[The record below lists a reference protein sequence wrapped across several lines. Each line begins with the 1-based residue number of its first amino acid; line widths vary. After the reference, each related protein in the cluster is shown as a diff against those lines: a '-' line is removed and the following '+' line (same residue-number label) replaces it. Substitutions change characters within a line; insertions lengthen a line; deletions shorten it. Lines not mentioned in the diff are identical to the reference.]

1 MSEPSTA
8 ESQPGLV
15 VAAGYEH
22 PGAGTARRIQT
33 HPVFPSL
40 FGRGSRDWADPDLWF
55 ASIHPDDR
63 ELVRVAV
70 APPTEAAHRLTEYRL
85 VGADG
90 QVITVQDHAV
100 FEPSAG
106 GRLEGLWR
114 GVMADVTGSRGM
126 EVRLRDVETRFRSLV
141 EQIPAITYVDAVD
154 EVMTTTYISP
164 QIEWILGVLPHEYI
178 DAPDLWHEML
188 HPEDRDRA
196 LQRYLEG
203 RASGRPFSF
212 EYRLIARDGRVVW
225 FRDEAAVIRDATGRP
240 TMVQGVMLDITE
252 TKRAE
257 EAVRRSE
264 RQYRDLVETAQDV
277 VFTLGVDGTF
287 SSLNRAFE
295 TITGW
300 PREEWIGA
308 FFPPLVHPDD
318 LAAAFGALTTI
329 AGGKPMTAHEL
340 RISHANGGFVVG
352 EFTITPQLEDGQV
365 VGALGIARDIT
376 ERKRAGAE
384 LEAARAAAE
393 AANRAKSEFLAN
405 MSHEIRTPLN
415 AVIGLSGLLLDTPLT
430 EEQRDY
436 LETIRGSGDALLG
449 VINDILD
456 FSKIEAG
463 RLEVEHA
470 PFDVRACVEESLDLV
485 ASAAS
490 AKGLEIAYL
499 VDQSVPSV
507 LVGDVT
513 RLRQVLVNLLSN
525 AVKFTA
531 SGEVVV
537 TVSSRPRDER
547 RHDVHF
553 AVIDTGIGIPAE
565 KMDRLF
571 DSFSQVDA
579 SITRRY
585 GGTGLGLAISKRLA
599 EMMGGGMW
607 AESTPGAG
615 STFHVTVLAEVGQQD
630 SMPPAP
636 HAAAN
641 LAGLR
646 VLVVD
651 DSATNRLILAKQL
664 RSWDIVPIEAAS
676 AEEAL
681 DVLRS
686 VGRFDVAVLDM
697 NMPNMDGEMLAGAI
711 RDLPDASGLPLVM
724 LTSVGRQRGDGPAD
738 GAFAAY
744 LTKPVKPARLH
755 DVLGQAVASRS
766 GAAAV
771 AAAAHGS
778 HDDIAAT
785 NDQMGA
791 GHPLRILL
799 AEDNAVNRKVATK
812 LLERL
817 GYRPEVAGNG
827 YEVLHALER
836 KVFDVVLMD
845 VAMPEMDGLEASR
858 RIRRSM
864 PDGGRP
870 RIVAMTANAMA
881 GDRERCFE
889 AGMEDY
895 VSKPIDIDNLAA
907 ALRRSPRLAAEEPP
921 GPGTVGLD
929 QGQDGTGVSAHAWHP
944 GTALAGAANDAAGR
958 EAHSGAGV
966 PQSPSVSRA
975 VDPEALSAFARELG
989 GAAAEVVAEIVETY
1003 LQDTPEL
1010 IRQMRE
1016 AVRAADAGALD
1027 RAAHTLKSSS
1037 ATVGAM
1043 TLSSRCRAIEEQ
1055 ARGGRV
1061 SDMGDA
1067 VRSVEGE
1074 FERVRRELES
1084 GLAA

>member
-1 MSEPSTA
+1 MNEPVT
-8 ESQPGLV
+8 QIPRPGHV
-15 VAAGYEH
+15 VAVGYEH
-22 PGAGTARRIQT
+22 PGGGTSRRLQT
-33 HPVFPSL
+33 HPAFPTL
-40 FGRGSRDWADPDLWF
+40 FGRPVLEWTDADLWF

-63 ELVRVAV
+63 EVVRLAV
-70 APPTEAAHRLTEYRL
+70 AAPTESAHRLTDYRL

-90 QVITVQDHAV
+90 QAVTIQDHAV
-100 FEPSAG
+100 FEPA
-106 GRLEGLWR
+106 RDGLGDGVWR

-154 EVMTTTYISP
+154 ENMTTTYISP
-164 QIEWILGVLPHEYI
+164 QIEWILGILPQEYI
-178 DAPDLWHEML
+178 DAPDLWFEML
-188 HPEDRDRA
+188 HPDDRERA

-225 FRDEAAVIRDATGRP
+225 FRDEAAVIRDAMGRP

-252 TKRAE
+252 AKRAE

-264 RQYRDLVETAQDV
+264 QQYRDLVETAQDV

-318 LAAAFGALTTI
+318 LATAFGALTTI
-329 AGGKPMTAHEL
+329 AGGKPLTASEL
-340 RISHANGGFVVG
+340 RISHAKGGYVVG
-352 EFTITPQLEDGQV
+352 EFTITPQVEDGQV

-376 ERKRAGAE
+376 ERKRAEAE
-384 LEAARAAAE
+384 LEAAREAAE
-393 AANRAKSEFLAN
+393 SANRAKSEFLAN

-430 EEQRDY
+430 DEQRDY

-463 RLEVEHA
+463 RLEVEQA
-470 PFDVRACVEESLDLV
+470 PFDVRACVEEALDLV

-499 VDQSVPSV
+499 VDQSVPAV

-531 SGEVVV
+531 TGEVVV

-547 RHDVHF
+547 HHDVHF

-607 AESTPGAG
+607 AESTSGAG
-615 STFHVTVLAEVGQQD
+615 STFHFTVLAEVGEQD
-630 SMPPAP
+630 AVQPVA
-636 HAAAN
+636 HAAN
-641 LAGLR
+641 LAELR

-651 DSATNRLILAKQL
+651 DNATNRLILAKQL
-664 RSWDIVPIEAAS
+664 RSWDIVPVEAAS

-681 DVLRS
+681 DLVRS
-686 VGRFDVAVLDM
+686 GAHFDIAVLDM

-711 RDLPDASGLPLVM
+711 RDLPDADRLPLVM
-724 LTSVGRQRGDGPAD
+724 LTSVGRQRSDGPSD

-766 GAAAV
+766 GGAAEPQAAAPAAGV
-771 AAAAHGS
+771 AAP
-778 HDDIAAT
+778 
-785 NDQMGA
+785 NEQMGER
-791 GHPLRILL
+791 HPLRILL

-817 GYRPEVAGNG
+817 GYRPDVAGNG
-827 YEVLHALER
+827 FEVLDALGR
-836 KVFDVVLMD
+836 AVYDVVLMD

-858 RIRRSM
+858 RIRRTM
-864 PDGGRP
+864 ADGHRP

-889 AGMEDY
+889 AGLEDY
-895 VSKPIDIDNLAA
+895 VSKPIDLDMLAA
-907 ALRRSPRLAAEEPP
+907 ALRRSSRLVIEARPAAEPITPPANPPLAAEAAWSG
-921 GPGTVGLD
+921 GPGAVSGNGRSASMPD
-929 QGQDGTGVSAHAWHP
+929 APDIGQATP
-944 GTALAGAANDAAGR
+944 AG
-958 EAHSGAGV
+958 
-966 PQSPSVSRA
+966 RA
-975 VDPEALSAFARELG
+975 VDPDALSAFARELG
-989 GAAAEVVAEIVETY
+989 DGAAGVVAEIVETY

-1016 AVRAADAGALD
+1016 AVRTGDAGVLD

-1055 ARGGRV
+1055 ARSGRV

-1067 VRSVEGE
+1067 VRAVEGE
-1074 FERVRRELES
+1074 FERVRGELES